1 MSDQQQVWPVLDQL
15 NKELGAI
22 LKQTLEDLNTVAGKE
37 RLEKWRLATLAVL
50 KQQAGE
56 RIAKQFELTR
66 PSPSFT
72 HDLVEEFEE
81 EVDTYRTALDRA
93 VKALRARAGGG
104 ATS

>member
-1 MSDQQQVWPVLDQL
+1 MSDQQRAWPILDQL

-22 LKQTLEDLNTVAGKE
+22 LQQALDDLNTVAGKE

-50 KQQAGE
+50 KQQAGD
-56 RIAKQFELTR
+56 RIAKQFELTK

-93 VKALRARAGGG
+93 AKALRAKGAGG